1 MTKIGQIFEREKIE
15 YANQKANE
23 TKTEIARSMLAE
35 DIDIIKIMKITGFT
49 EEQLKELCEETF
61 ETV

>member
-1 MTKIGQIFEREKIE
+1 MTKIGQIFERERIE
-15 YANQKANE
+15 SVNQKVVEMA
-23 TKTEIARSMLAE
+23 KKMLAE
-35 DIDIIKIMKITGFT
+35 DIDIAKIMKITGFT